1 LQQALPATFSHDNP
15 PPIGVIVFGNCGTVS
30 DLIQINSARQKILE
44 NSDVSKQEMKMPLS
58 RLNLALSRLA
68 LVLVLLVPGV
78 AAQASPDGK
87 QLFSEHCAS
96 CHGYD
101 GKGGVGVPLALP
113 SFLASVTDDYIK
125 HTVRHGRPGRVM
137 PAFNELSDAQLQA
150 IIDHVRSFAPGT
162 AKPKPSMAVIH
173 GDAKHGKQLFGQYCA
188 ACHGANGEGGKGTG
202 VTYSRPRDLP
212 IIAPALNNPGFLIA
226 ASDALIKQT
235 LMQGREGTPMISF
248 LKQGLKEKDIDD
260 IVSYIRTFETTLA
273 KDRTSSLTSEDAV
286 IMVESPY
293 DFTKTVENVKAAAKA
308 ANYRIIRVQ
317 GFDSG
322 LVDKKHENPKRTIVY
337 FCNFQLLNDVLAV
350 DPRVGLFLPCRV
362 TIVEEAGKVKVMAIN
377 PRKLSSLYNNAE
389 LDKACDEMH
398 AVYEAILEEATL

>member
-1 LQQALPATFSHDNP
+1 ML
-15 PPIGVIVFGNCGTVS
+15 
-30 DLIQINSARQKILE
+30 
-44 NSDVSKQEMKMPLS
+44 LS
-58 RLNLALSRLA
+58 RLKPALSRFA
-68 LVLVLLVPGV
+68 LVLLLAVPGM

-113 SFLASVTDDYIK
+113 SFLASVSDEYIM
-125 HTVRHGRPGRVM
+125 HTIRHGRPGRVM

-150 IIDHVRSFAPGT
+150 IIDHVRSFSPGT
-162 AKPKPSMAVIH
+162 AKPKPSMAVIR

-188 ACHGANGEGGKGTG
+188 ACHGANGGGGKGTG
-202 VTYSRPRDLP
+202 VTFSRPRDLP

-226 ASDALIKQT
+226 ASDAFIKKT

-260 IVSYIRTFETTLA
+260 IVSYIRTFETLPV
-273 KDRTSSLTSEDAV
+273 KDRALATSEPPV
-286 IMVESPY
+286 IAMDSPY
-293 DFTKTVENVKAAAKA
+293 DFARTVENVKAAAKA

-322 LVDKKHENPKRTIVY
+322 LVDEKHENPKRTIVY

-362 TIVEEAGKVKVMAIN
+362 TIVEEAGKVTVMAIN

-389 LDKACDEMH
+389 LDKACDDMH
-398 AVYEAILEEATL
+398 GVYQAILEEATL